1 MDQSPFARQVTDGVF
16 GYVQPD
22 GSWWINNCG
31 FVAAGDHTVVIDTCS
46 TERRT
51 RALLATAESTAGA
64 PVTTVVNTHHHGDH
78 TNGNYLATGATIVGH
93 RKTRGVMVATGIN
106 TYENS
111 FTGNDW
117 GHLELRPP
125 EVLFDD
131 RLTVHAGDVR
141 LELIHP
147 GHAAHTTNDVLVW
160 LPERRVLFVGDLI
173 FNGGSPFALMGS
185 PAGWRKALELVRS
198 LEPET
203 IVPGHGPVCGPE
215 AIDVVDGYLG
225 FLQKLA
231 SYGKAAGLTPL
242 QAAREADLGPYETLS
257 EQERLPANLHRAYA
271 ELDGLEWGGAIDL
284 GAALADMVTFNGA
297 PIRCFS

>member
-1 MDQSPFARQVTDGVF
+1 MARSPSVQRLTDGVF

-22 GSWWINNCG
+22 GSWWIDNCG
-31 FVAAGDHTVVIDTCS
+31 FVAAGEHTVVIDTCA

-51 RALLATAESTAGA
+51 RALLETAASSGGA
-64 PVTTVVNTHHHGDH
+64 PVTTVINTHHHGDH
-78 TNGNYLATGATIVGH
+78 TNGNHLAAGATIVGH
-93 RKTRGVMVATGIN
+93 RKTREVMVATGIN
-106 TYENS
+106 TYEQS

-117 GHLELRPP
+117 GQLELRPP

-131 RLTVHAGDVR
+131 RLTVHTGDVR

-147 GHAAHTTNDVLVW
+147 GHAAHTTDDVLVW

-173 FNGGSPFALMGS
+173 FNGGSPFALTGS
-185 PAGWRKALELVRS
+185 PAGWRKALDLVRE

-215 AIDVVDGYLG
+215 AIDVVDGYLA
-225 FLQKLA
+225 FLQELA
-231 SYGKAAGLTPL
+231 AHGKAAGLTPL
-242 QAAREADLGPYETLS
+242 QAAREADLGPYDALS

-271 ELDGLEWGGAIDL
+271 ELDGLGWGAPIDL
-284 GAALADMVTFNGA
+284 GAALTDMVTYNGA